1 MFCRNC
7 GTELNSD
14 TRFCPSCG
22 TKAETEIQ
30 QPAAAPI
37 AEEPA
42 ACQEPAVAPVE
53 ANATPIQAPVAA
65 PVATD
70 TTVVQQPTVDPG
82 KGMGTAAL
90 VLGIVSLSVGI
101 LCSCLFAC
109 LGGFIPLVCG
119 ILGIVFGVKASNTS
133 KAAGFENKSAK
144 VGLIL
149 SIIGIV
155 MIVIFIIANAIIG
168 SMISWEEFN
177 TDYTYY

>member
-14 TRFCPSCG
+14 TRFCPNCG
-22 TKAETEIQ
+22 TKVEAEIQ
-30 QPAAAPI
+30 QPATAPI
-37 AEEPA
+37 AEDTA

-53 ANATPIQAPVAA
+53 TDTTTSQEPVAA
-65 PVATD
+65 PVVAD
-70 TTVVQQPTVDPG
+70 TTVVQQPAVDPG

-90 VLGIVSLSVGI
+90 VLGIVSLAVGI

-119 ILGIVFGVKASNTS
+119 ILGIVFGAKASSAS

-155 MIVIFIIANAIIG
+155 MIVIFIIINAIIG
-168 SMISWEEFN
+168 SMISLEEFN
-177 TDYTYY
+177 SGYTYY